1 MRFRRALRV
10 MVLTMTGL
18 SVSLT
23 VSLSANAG
31 MADISGVTTCTLI
44 SAQHKAK
51 AHHQNCQYEGSV
63 GASLT
68 YAIQQIRYTMKNGFV
83 IETDNSARFRI
94 DEHDKLTLLSENVS
108 INDQPAEIWYL
119 DSLTLKRL
127 PDASIQ
133 ARFEGTSVPNVDDV
147 LYCFRDLDHRNMFCV
162 PYPMIINA
170 S

>member
-1 MRFRRALRV
+1 MRFRRVLRV
-10 MVLTMTGL
+10 MVITMAGL

-44 SAQHKAK
+44 SAQHKAQ
-51 AHHQNCQYEGSV
+51 HQNCQYEGSV

-83 IETDNSARFRI
+83 IATDNSARFRI
-94 DEHDKLTLLSENVS
+94 DEQDKMTVLSENVS
-108 INDQPAEIWYL
+108 INGQPAEIWYL

-127 PDASIQ
+127 SDASIQ
-133 ARFEGTSVPNVDDV
+133 ARFEGTSAPNVDDV
-147 LYCFRDLDHRNMFCV
+147 LYCFRDLNHRNMFCV
-162 PYPMIINA
+162 PYPMIINV